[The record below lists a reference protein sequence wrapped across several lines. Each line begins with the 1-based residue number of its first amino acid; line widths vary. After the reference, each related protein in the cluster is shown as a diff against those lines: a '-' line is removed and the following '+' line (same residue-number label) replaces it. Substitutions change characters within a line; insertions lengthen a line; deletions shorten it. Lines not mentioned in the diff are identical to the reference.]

1 MPSGSGGCSNVNI
14 ISRSQWGARNP
25 KHVTAMHVPVHEF
38 FIHHTE
44 SPSCSSQSECSAR
57 VRGIQNYHMDS
68 RGWSDIGY
76 SFLVGED
83 GNVYEGRG
91 WTHVGAHTAGYNS
104 KAFAASMIGSYMSH
118 LPNSKALAA
127 VKNLIACGV
136 HLGKISAN
144 YRLYGLLL
152 KPYDEFAAHMYQKSD
167 TNKDGIL
174 TVTEIEDEFRQYDAN
189 HDGHI
194 SRHEYTSFICFL
206 QPALYQLSHYLY
218 DQYDLSPTDHQ
229 LQITDFEAFH
239 AKLDSN
245 GDANLTQTEW
255 VTWWVKTFQGLETAN
270 HHIHG
275 LN

>member
-1 MPSGSGGCSNVNI
+1 MTMAVNIIICLAVILGVVPRAVLGSDVPCTSASGTCQEDNIHCSGSYVSGLCSGHASRRCCMPSGSGGCSNVNI

-136 HLGKISAN
+136 HLGKISAD
-144 YRLYGLLL
+144 YRLYGHRDAGQTDCPGDSL
-152 KPYDEFAAHMYQKSD
+152 YH
-167 TNKDGIL
+167 
-174 TVTEIEDEFRQYDAN
+174 EIQTWPHY
-189 HDGHI
+189 
-194 SRHEYTSFICFL
+194 
-206 QPALYQLSHYLY
+206 SHTH
-218 DQYDLSPTDHQ
+218 P
-229 LQITDFEAFH
+229 
-239 AKLDSN
+239 
-245 GDANLTQTEW
+245 
-255 VTWWVKTFQGLETAN
+255 
-270 HHIHG
+270 
-275 LN
+275 